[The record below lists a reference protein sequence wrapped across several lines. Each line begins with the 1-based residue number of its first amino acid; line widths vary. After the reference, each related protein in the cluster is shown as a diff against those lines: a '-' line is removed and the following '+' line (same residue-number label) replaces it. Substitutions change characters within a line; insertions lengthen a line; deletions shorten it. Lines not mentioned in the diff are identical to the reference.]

1 VQIRRSG
8 SAAARRCLLVGA
20 VAVALCGQAAGGP
33 SVTAGAES
41 KAKPKL
47 VTVADF
53 YFGPDMI
60 TIKRGGA
67 VKWVWAST
75 NIYPHDVHLKQGPKA
90 LKNKGS
96 YSTRT
101 TAVTN
106 ARFTR
111 AFETP
116 GTYRFICTIH
126 PTQMKLTV
134 TVLKGARG

>member
-1 VQIRRSG
+1 MQIAP
-8 SAAARRCLLVGA
+8 SAASRSLLIGA
-20 VAVALCGQAAGGP
+20 VAVALCGVVVGAPLA
-33 SVTAGAES
+33 TAGVKS
-41 KAKPKL
+41 TAKPKL

-53 YFGPDMI
+53 YFGPDQV

-67 VKWVWAST
+67 VKWVWAASNT
-75 NIYPHDVHLKQGPKA
+75 YPHDVHLKQGPKG
-90 LKNKGS
+90 LEHKGS
-96 YSTRT
+96 YSTKT

-134 TVLKGARG
+134 TVLKGAAGE